1 MKVRTIQD
9 RILVKREEAAE
20 TTSGGIIVPKIA
32 QKKMNQGL
40 VVSVGKGKLLENGTV
55 HPPEV
60 KVGDR
65 ILFGEYSGA
74 EIKVDGE
81 DHIVLKEEEILGI
94 VED

>member
-9 RILVKREEAAE
+9 RILVKREEPTE
-20 TTSGGIIVPKIA
+20 TSKGGIIVPTIA

-40 VVSVGKGKLLENGTV
+40 VVSVGKGRVLENGTV
-55 HPPEV
+55 RTPEV
-60 KVGDR
+60 KEGDR

-81 DHIVLKEEEILGI
+81 DHIVLKEDEILGI